1 MAWNE
6 PGGNNRDP
14 WSGGGGAGGGGRG
27 NQGPPDLDE
36 VIRKVRESIG
46 GLFGARGGKRSGQ
59 GGGAFNGGGDSQ
71 GSGSGGP
78 SRKGVM
84 VIVGL
89 VFLGWLAS
97 GIYIVDEGTRGVVTR
112 FGEFQ
117 RISMPGPHWHIP
129 FPVESANRVD
139 VSTRRTISVG
149 YQAIS
154 PQQTRPIL
162 NEALMLTQDEN
173 IVNVQLAVQYQVSDP
188 AAFLFN
194 FVDPEQTLKE
204 LTESAL
210 RETVG
215 KRMMDFI
222 LTEGRA
228 EVAQNTQSLINEGLA
243 LYQAGIDVIQVVIQ
257 DVQPPEQVQ
266 GAFEDAIRA
275 REDRERLINQAQ
287 AYRNEIIPRAEGEAA
302 RIREEAMA
310 YQARIVQAAEGEASR
325 FSQQLA
331 EYLKSPAVT
340 RDRLYLDTMERVLG
354 RSGKVLIDVDANA
367 PLMYLPLDR
376 MIRQSVAPDSDDAT
390 QRMSTGEASGF
401 SSSAGSSV
409 QGSDTTVSS
418 RLRTRETR

>member
-14 WSGGGGAGGGGRG
+14 WSGGGGGSGGGGRG

-36 VIRKVRESIG
+36 VIRKVKASIA
-46 GLFGARGGKRSGQ
+46 GLFGSSGGKRGGQ
-59 GGGAFNGGGDSQ
+59 GGGFNGSGDGQ
-71 GSGSGGP
+71 GSSSGGP

-84 VIVGL
+84 VIIGL

-129 FPVESANRVD
+129 FPVESADRVD
-139 VSTRRTISVG
+139 VSTRRTITVG

-173 IVNVQLAVQYQVSDP
+173 IVNIQLAVQYQVSDP
-188 AAFLFN
+188 ADFLFN

-243 LYQAGIDVIQVVIQ
+243 LYQAGIEVIQVVIQ

-302 RIREEAMA
+302 RIREDSLA

-354 RSGKVLIDVDANA
+354 RSGKVLIDVEANA

-376 MIRQSVAPDSDDAT
+376 MIRQSVGPDDENPALRTSGSDT
-390 QRMSTGEASGF
+390 SGF
-401 SSSAGSSV
+401 SSSAGSM
-409 QGSDTTVSS
+409 QGTDTTASS

>member
-14 WSGGGGAGGGGRG
+14 WSGGGPGGGGRG

-36 VIRKVRESIG
+36 VIRKVKASLG
-46 GLFGARGGKRSGQ
+46 GMFGGRGKRSGQ
-59 GGGAFNGGGDSQ
+59 GGGFGGSNGERSGGA
-71 GSGSGGP
+71 GGP
-78 SRKGVM
+78 SAKGIM
-84 VIVGL
+84 LIVGL

-129 FPVESANRVD
+129 YPVEATERVD
-139 VSTRRTISVG
+139 VATRRTITVG

-154 PQQTRPIL
+154 AQQTRPIL
-162 NEALMLTQDEN
+162 SEALMLTEDEN
-173 IVNVQLAVQYQVSDP
+173 IVNVQLAVQYEVSDP
-188 AAFLFN
+188 EDFLFN

-215 KRMMDFI
+215 KRVMDFI

-228 EVAQNTQSLINEGLA
+228 EVAQNTLSLINEGLA
-243 LYQAGIDVIQVVIQ
+243 LYQAGIEVREVIIQ

-275 REDRERLINQAQ
+275 REDRERLINQAE

-302 RIREEAMA
+302 RIREDSLA
-310 YQARIVQAAEGEASR
+310 YQARIVQAAEGESSR

-331 EYLKSPAVT
+331 EYLKAPAVT

-354 RSGKVLIDVDANA
+354 RSGKVLIDMEANA
-367 PLMYLPLDR
+367 PLMYLPLER
-376 MIRQSVAPDSDDAT
+376 MIRQSATPEDADSN
-390 QRMSTGEASGF
+390 QRMSSDNATSFGS
-401 SSSAGSSV
+401 SSV
-409 QGSDTTVSS
+409 QGTDATASS

>member
-14 WSGGGGAGGGGRG
+14 WSGGGAGGGGRG

-36 VIRKVRESIG
+36 VIRKLKASLA
-46 GLFGARGGKRSGQ
+46 GLFGARGKRSGQ
-59 GGGAFNGGGDSQ
+59 GGGFGGNNGERSGGA
-71 GSGSGGP
+71 GGP
-78 SRKGVM
+78 SAKGVM
-84 VIVGL
+84 LIVGL
-89 VFLGWLAS
+89 VVLGWLAS

-112 FGEFQ
+112 FGEFE

-129 FPVESANRVD
+129 YPVEATERVD
-139 VSTRRTISVG
+139 VATRRTVTVG
-149 YQAIS
+149 YQAVTA
-154 PQQTRPIL
+154 QQARPIL
-162 NEALMLTQDEN
+162 SEALMLTQDEN

-188 AAFLFN
+188 EDFLFN

-210 RETVG
+210 RETIG
-215 KRMMDFI
+215 KREMDFI

-228 EVAQNTQSLINEGLA
+228 DVAQNTQSLINEGLA
-243 LYQAGIDVIQVVIQ
+243 LYQAGIQVIEVIIQ

-302 RIREEAMA
+302 RILEDSLA
-310 YQARIVQAAEGEASR
+310 YQARIVQAAEGESSR

-331 EYLKSPAVT
+331 EYLKAPAVT

-354 RSGKVLIDVDANA
+354 RSGKVLIDVEDNA
-367 PLMYLPLDR
+367 PLMYLPLER
-376 MIRQSVAPDSDDAT
+376 MIRQSAAPSGDEST
-390 QRMSTGEASGF
+390 QGMSSNNASSF
-401 SSSAGSSV
+401 SSSGV
-409 QGSDTTVSS
+409 QGTDTTASS